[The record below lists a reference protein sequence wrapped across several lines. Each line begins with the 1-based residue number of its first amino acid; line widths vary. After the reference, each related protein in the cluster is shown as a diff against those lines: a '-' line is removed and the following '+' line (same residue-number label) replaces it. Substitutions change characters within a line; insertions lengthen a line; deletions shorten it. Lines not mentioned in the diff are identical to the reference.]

1 MATAH
6 GQPIKTS
13 VSVNCDTDPNFPRQ
27 TPVFAGTVTLTPTG
41 WTVTLDE
48 PAGFFALIDGMD
60 DDKGVTLDFFVR
72 AFNR

>member
-1 MATAH
+1 M
-6 GQPIKTS
+6 
-13 VSVNCDTDPNFPRQ
+13 
-27 TPVFAGTVTLTPTG
+27 FAGTVTLTPTG

-48 PAGFFALIDGMD
+48 PAGFFARIDGMD